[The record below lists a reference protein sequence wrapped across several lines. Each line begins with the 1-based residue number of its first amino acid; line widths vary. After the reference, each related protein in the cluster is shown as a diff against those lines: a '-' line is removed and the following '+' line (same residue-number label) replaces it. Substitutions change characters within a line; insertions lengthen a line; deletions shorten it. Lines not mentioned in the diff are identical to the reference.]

1 MADDSRTQTAVE
13 DQDVRAQL
21 IREIDEA
28 RARIAALE
36 RQLARKVPSIDLAQ
50 IEVDPAF
57 IEIIPAET
65 ARKHR
70 VLPLF
75 VSRVFTVAMA
85 DPSNQRAI
93 DEIEALTG
101 FLVQPVAAPESALED
116 ALDQY
121 YGPPG
126 SSGGTT
132 RRATRARRRLAWSRG
147 DSPREGPGGGSRGG
161 RSAA

>member
-1 MADDSRTQTAVE
+1 VADDSRLTGE
-13 DQDVRAQL
+13 DQDVRKRL
-21 IREIDEA
+21 IREIDWA

-36 RQLARKVPSIDLAQ
+36 RQLARKVPSIDLAGV
-50 IEVDPAF
+50 EVDPAF
-57 IEIIPAET
+57 VEIIPTEL

-85 DPSNQRAI
+85 DPSDQLAI

-101 FLVQPVAAPESALED
+101 FLVQPVAATEPALED

-132 RRATRARRRLAWSRG
+132 RAATRARLRLVWPRKRSSRE
-147 DSPREGPGGGSRGG
+147 DAGGGPAGG
-161 RSAA
+161 RPAA

>member
-1 MADDSRTQTAVE
+1 VE

-36 RQLARKVPSIDLAQ
+36 RQLARKVPSIDLAR

-57 IEIIPAET
+57 IEIIPAEM

-75 VSRVFTVAMA
+75 VSRVFTIAMA
-85 DPSNQRAI
+85 DPSNQRAV

-101 FLVQPVAAPESALED
+101 FLVQPVAAPEAALGE

-126 SSGGTT
+126 SSGGTP
-132 RRATRARRRLAWSRG
+132 RRATRAGLRLAWPRR
-147 DSPREGPGGGSRGG
+147 DSPRESPGGGSRGG
-161 RSAA
+161 RPAA